1 MESICSYLALFLSFL
16 LLLLVKVILFPSPS
30 SKKNLSPPSPPS
42 IPIIGHLHL
51 FKKPLHRT
59 LADLSAR
66 YGPAILLRFGSR
78 PVLVVSSA
86 RLAEEC
92 FTKNDVAFASRPQLH
107 STRRLTYNY
116 TTLAAASYGANW
128 RNLRRIA
135 TVELLSSA
143 RLKSLSDIRAEEVRA
158 LMSRLFRESG
168 GRDAEFANVELKP
181 RLFGLTLNVMMRT
194 IAGMRYYRE
203 DVASSEESAQ
213 FMEMVEQLL
222 AVAGTSNLAD
232 FLPILRVID
241 FQGLSRR
248 IDRLEKKREEIL
260 QGLIDEHRRKRGGEG
275 EGEES
280 SKKRTIIGV
289 LLSLQEN
296 DPEHYTDQFIKA
308 FIITLFVAGT
318 DTSTETTEWAMSL
331 LLNNPEALQ
340 KARLEIDECV
350 KEKRL
355 LEENDLPKLPY
366 LNGIIN
372 ETLRL
377 CPAAPL
383 LLPHESHEDCVMGG
397 YDIPRGTILLVNAWA
412 IHRDPNVWVEPTKF
426 MPERFL
432 DGRAEGGMSLPFGMG
447 RRKCP
452 GEGLAMRVIG
462 LALGTMIQC
471 FEWARVGGGEVDMRE
486 GSALTLPKA
495 VPLEAMYQP
504 RESMMEVLAR
514 L

>member
-1 MESICSYLALFLSFL
+1 MESIGSYLALSLLFL
-16 LLLLVKVILFPSPS
+16 LPLIVKVFLFPSPS
-30 SKKNLSPPSPPS
+30 SKRNVSPPSPPS
-42 IPIIGHLHL
+42 FPIIGHLHL

-59 LADLSAR
+59 LAGLSAR
-66 YGPAILLRFGSR
+66 YGPAILLHFGSR
-78 PVLVVSSA
+78 PVLVVSSN

-92 FTKNDVAFASRPQLH
+92 FTRNDIAFASRPQLH

-116 TTLAAASYGANW
+116 TTLAAAPYGPNW

-168 GRDAEFANVELKP
+168 GRVAEFAKMELKP

-194 IAGMRYYRE
+194 IAGKRYYRE
-203 DVASSEESAQ
+203 DVASSEELAQ

-241 FQGLSRR
+241 FQGLSQR
-248 IDRLEKKREEIL
+248 IDRLEKKREEML
-260 QGLIDEHRRKRGGEG
+260 QGLIDEHRRKDGG

-289 LLSLQEN
+289 LLSLQEK
-296 DPEHYTDQFIKA
+296 DPEYYTDQFIKA
-308 FIITLFVAGT
+308 FII
-318 DTSTETTEWAMSL
+318 
-331 LLNNPEALQ
+331 
-340 KARLEIDECV
+340 KARQEIDACV
-350 KEKRL
+350 GQKRL
-355 LEENDLPKLPY
+355 LEENDLPKLPF

-383 LLPHESHEDCVMGG
+383 LLPHESREDCVIGG

-412 IHRDPNVWVEPTKF
+412 IHRDPNVWVEPIKF

-432 DGRAEGGMSLPFGMG
+432 DGRVEGGMALPFGMG

-471 FEWARVGGGEVDMRE
+471 FEWERVGGAEVDMRE
-486 GSALTLPKA
+486 GSAVTLPKA
-495 VPLEAMYQP
+495 VPLEAMCRP
-504 RESMMEVLAR
+504 RKSMVEVLAW